1 MPNPTTEA
9 RLIAILAETLDIDAG
24 RITADQSLFTDLGAD
39 SLDLVEVVLAVE
51 EEFGFEI
58 RDDDMERIRTVADL
72 LALIPSEARTPEV
85 V

>member
-9 RLIAILAETLDIDAG
+9 RLITLLAEVLGTDAA
-24 RITADQSLFTDLGAD
+24 RITTDLSLFTDLAVD
-39 SLDLVEVVLAVE
+39 SLDLVEIVMSTE

-72 LALIPSEARTPEV
+72 LALIPSEARTLEV